1 MQLDLALDVKI
12 IYLTE
17 AFSREIM
24 LEKEQKSLLNNVTK
38 TTTVTNT
45 GDAVGVSDGRFWCV
59 GIVTCRNEKKVA
71 ERVAQAGYEVYLPL
85 RSEVHLWSQALWVR
99 GRIFVFDMG
108 KQGRIADLSQ
118 RMIDLNDAD

>member
-1 MQLDLALDVKI
+1 MQLDLALGVKI
-12 IYLTE
+12 VYLTV

-71 ERVAQAGYEVYLPL
+71 ERVDKPVMRCISHCVPKCISG
-85 RSEVHLWSQALWVR
+85 VR
-99 GRIFVFDMG
+99 HYG
-108 KQGRIADLSQ
+108 
-118 RMIDLNDAD
+118 

>member
-1 MQLDLALDVKI
+1 MQLDLTLGVKI
-12 IYLTE
+12 VYLTE

-59 GIVTCRNEKKVA
+59 GIVNCRNEKKVA

-85 RSEVHLWSQALWVR
+85 RSKVHLWR
-99 GRIFVFDMG
+99 KHYG
-108 KQGRIADLSQ
+108 
-118 RMIDLNDAD
+118 